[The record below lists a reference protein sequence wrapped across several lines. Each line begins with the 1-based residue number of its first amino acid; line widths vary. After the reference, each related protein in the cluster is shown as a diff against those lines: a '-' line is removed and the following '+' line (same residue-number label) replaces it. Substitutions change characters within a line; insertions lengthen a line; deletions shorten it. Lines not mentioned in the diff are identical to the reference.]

1 MTCDAISKATYSR
14 GSGSGARGARG
25 AERRESDTR
34 AGVRVRYA
42 RLGARRGCAVGGG
55 AWAWVGGGGGRS
67 GEAGCSVRLVSDS
80 IANKLLTASPTPSFP
95 IANKPLTAS
104 PTPSF
109 LIANMPLHYRQHT

>member
-1 MTCDAISKATYSR
+1 MTCDAISKATCSS

-42 RLGARRGCAVGGG
+42 RLGARLGCAVGGG

-67 GEAGCSVRLVSDS
+67 GEVGCSVRLVGAGVALEGHEGRSD
-80 IANKLLTASPTPSFP
+80 AKAT
-95 IANKPLTAS
+95 
-104 PTPSF
+104 
-109 LIANMPLHYRQHT
+109 RGQV